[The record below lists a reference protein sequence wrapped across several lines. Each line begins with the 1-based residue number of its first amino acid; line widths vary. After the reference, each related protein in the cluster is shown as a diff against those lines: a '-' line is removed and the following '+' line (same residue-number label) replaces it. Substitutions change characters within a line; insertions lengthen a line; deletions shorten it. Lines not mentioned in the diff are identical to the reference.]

1 MALNKKY
8 VVQKSFRIDA
18 NLENDLELLSN
29 VLGRTQNDLVNY
41 ALELLMKDNK
51 EWFANNMLVEQ
62 FIEYFEMGKEKNHYE
77 DDILSIDIIINDDFT
92 TTYTYQVKD
101 KNYNGDKNYSSVY
114 DDTDKEREYIKES
127 LRGLCS
133 ELIMNSQDKID
144 RYCNTRLDY
153 R

>member
-18 NLENDLELLSN
+18 NLENDLELLSS
-29 VLGRTQNDLVNY
+29 VLGRPQNDLVNY

-51 EWFANNMLVEQ
+51 QWFADNMLVEQ
-62 FIEYFEMGKEKNHYE
+62 FIGYFEMGQEKSHYE
-77 DDILSIDIIINDDFT
+77 DDILSIDIVINDDFT

-101 KNYNGDKNYSSVY
+101 KNYNGDKYYTSVY
-114 DDTDKEREYIKES
+114 EDTDTEREHIKES
-127 LRGLCS
+127 LRVLCS
-133 ELIMNSQDKID
+133 ELLMDTKEKID
-144 RYCNTRLDY
+144 KYCSARLEY